1 MIMMNVVSELMG
13 DTIYYKLING
23 NDEIYEV
30 AVQKEN
36 NYLVVMFDDGTLN
49 KVTSEIFTNIMK
61 KVYREEASTKGLEV
75 KCDKEL
81 FFKKVIDETEDAL
94 ILDVEPISF
103 DGQIKLDDMS
113 LYMCIERPFRENCK
127 ALSDKGIM
135 TLISSA
141 NANDVKTRYTKIGC
155 IDIYVV
161 MDTLILGMAMLG

>member
-1 MIMMNVVSELMG
+1 M
-13 DTIYYKLING
+13 
-23 NDEIYEV
+23 
-30 AVQKEN
+30 
-36 NYLVVMFDDGTLN
+36 
-49 KVTSEIFTNIMK
+49 
-61 KVYREEASTKGLEV
+61 
-75 KCDKEL
+75 
-81 FFKKVIDETEDAL
+81 IDETEDAL
-94 ILDVEPISF
+94 ILDVEPIGF

-113 LYMCIERPFRENCK
+113 LYMCIERPVRENCK